1 MFSRKHKKQQANINS
16 FFQAKINS
24 YKIQSTAA
32 FSVLPVFTVARYYL
46 IVLPRV
52 LQRGS
57 SASTRAVCHVSS
69 AFLYT
74 YVAQVAFHLRGQI
87 LMVASDHVIIYTLYK
102 LILHGICMLLL
113 LSFPLYVVAEVASY
127 YILV

>member
-16 FFQAKINS
+16 FFQAQIDIR
-24 YKIQSTAA
+24 YRVAA

-46 IVLPRV
+46 IVLPQV

-57 SASTRAVCHVSS
+57 LASTRAGCHVSS

-87 LMVASDHVIIYTLYK
+87 LMVASGHIIIYTLYK

-113 LSFPLYVVAEVASY
+113 LSLSLYVVAEVASY